1 MTLAIKQNLD
11 GFVKNTWD
19 LTKSATWILS
29 PNTQKLKKQRRKGY
43 EKYLEN
49 QRGNR
54 KTRMLK
60 FKQFVTVAV
69 CFMLFTG
76 GASAKTMYLKNS
88 AWSYTDKKMADED
101 MMSVYGKGESVE
113 VLKTITVPKAR
124 WEPSLFSYWF
134 QKEMH
139 KVCLIEKNG
148 LRTYI
153 QAKKLTEK
161 KPADTYTISNCYRKL
176 TIRAGGKVY
185 DRPKGTATV
194 LKDSLTV
201 YTIGQTKLWYEFY
214 DKGNVYFIRK
224 NAKDIT
230 SDTKASFPKVI
241 LDGVPKSCIDR
252 VKYQYSIMPET
263 LRKATQARIIVVSD
277 WKNEDKTLAGFMCP
291 AKGLFSVNIS
301 ISETLISVSFHLK
314 ISTPFGFSTRKHS
327 ANPCRRSS

>member
-1 MTLAIKQNLD
+1 
-11 GFVKNTWD
+11 
-19 LTKSATWILS
+19 
-29 PNTQKLKKQRRKGY
+29 
-43 EKYLEN
+43 
-49 QRGNR
+49 
-54 KTRMLK
+54 MLK

-194 LKDSLTV
+194 LNDSLTV
-201 YTIGQTKLWYEFY
+201 YTIGQTRLWYEFY
-214 DKGNVYFIRK
+214 DNGNVYFIRK

-291 AKGLFSVNIS
+291 ARKTIWVREDERIKLEEAVLHEIGHIWFFDHDTTDHYDEEEVGKLELTPYKQARKEYLAEGFELYVKQYDMLKKTAPKLFAYY
-301 ISETLISVSFHLK
+301 EE
-314 ISTPFGFSTRKHS
+314 GD
-327 ANPCRRSS
+327 